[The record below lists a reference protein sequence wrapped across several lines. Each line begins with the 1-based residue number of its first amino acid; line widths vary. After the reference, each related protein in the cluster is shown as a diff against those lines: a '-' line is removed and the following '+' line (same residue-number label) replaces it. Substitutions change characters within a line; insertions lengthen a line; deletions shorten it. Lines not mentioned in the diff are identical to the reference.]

1 MTEKELLIQDLEIL
15 DEGIQLIHQEIVA
28 RSDRDWLLYRVG
40 NVYADY
46 ARLEKRIKE
55 LDDADIHDKSQ

>member
-1 MTEKELLIQDLEIL
+1 MKITEKELLIQDLEIL
-15 DEGIQLIHQEIVA
+15 DEGIQLIHQEIVE
-28 RSDRDWLLYRVG
+28 RSDRDWLLYRIG

-55 LDDADIHDKSQ
+55 LTDADIHD